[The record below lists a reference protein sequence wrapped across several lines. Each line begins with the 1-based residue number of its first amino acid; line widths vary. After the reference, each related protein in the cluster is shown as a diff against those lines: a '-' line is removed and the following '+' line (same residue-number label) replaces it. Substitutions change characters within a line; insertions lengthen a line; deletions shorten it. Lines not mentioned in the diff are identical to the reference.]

1 MTFDSCEKFVG
12 PMPVSTFLDD
22 FLVKDP
28 PPRPQ
33 GPFAFLKVSVSQ
45 NEDEFVG
52 VPDSID
58 VQ

>member
-1 MTFDSCEKFVG
+1 
-12 PMPVSTFLDD
+12 MPVSTFLDD

-33 GPFAFLKVSVSQ
+33 GPFAFSKVSVSQ